1 MKNSFDAEG
10 ILLGIRES
18 RSVRRRRA
26 TWGKSKL
33 NKFLSELIQLRAA
46 SASYADIQYW
56 LRKEKRMKV
65 DRSTIKRFIDKSCS
79 ISMEKD

>member
-1 MKNSFDAEG
+1 MKNSFDAAG
-10 ILLGIRES
+10 ILVGIRES

-26 TWGKSKL
+26 TWCKSKL

-56 LRKEKRMKV
+56 LRKEKRIKV
-65 DRSTIKRFIDKSCS
+65 DRSTIKRFLDKNSS
-79 ISMEKD
+79 ASMGKY